1 MRLRRVNLGDIVTW
15 DGRDWI
21 VDAHGIQGTRLNPVV
36 EGSPVW
42 VDLATV
48 ALEASFEHHQKSDAS
63 QEVRERIDL
72 ARLDQDTHQDVLF
85 WRNHLN
91 EARFG
96 VADPDDPDAVPRDG
110 YGAGTTIEGRMEL
123 KAQELRDGLAVREI
137 GGDAFFEEAA
147 EARTGPR
154 QRRNGRFRQDAAEDA
169 GLLRPEE
176 F

>member
-123 KAQELRDGLAVREI
+123 KAQELRAAGIKTSRTSLFRKDSEI
-137 GGDAFFEEAA
+137 SIGWRIFHRCNNIHA
-147 EARTGPR
+147 
-154 QRRNGRFRQDAAEDA
+154 
-169 GLLRPEE
+169 
-176 F
+176 